1 MQFQLKHMDSSKVYH
16 TTSALDQH
24 STSADEQSSQY
35 RTHRSEASDLDFHF
49 NPISGQVPTK
59 QSLGEDEHLVA
70 SQRPRPVSLPSHSM
84 GFRLHAERI
93 ALNIATNMDDQRG
106 VVPKAK
112 RQTSYLSPTAAVL
125 AKQTTAKQTKQ
136 STSGVAP
143 RRASAG
149 SPSPSSGPRG

>member
-1 MQFQLKHMDSSKVYH
+1 MQVQLKHMDSSKIYH
-16 TTSALDQH
+16 TPSALDQH
-24 STSADEQSSQY
+24 STLGDEQSSQY
-35 RTHRSEASDLDFHF
+35 PTHRSEASDLDFRF
-49 NPISGQVPTK
+49 NPIFGQVPTK

-70 SQRPRPVSLPSHSM
+70 SQRPVSLPSHSM
-84 GFRLHAERI
+84 GFRLHAERL

-125 AKQTTAKQTKQ
+125 AKQTTAKRTKQ